1 MSKNGVLE
9 KYGFDYSI
17 GVLEIFQQGQISI
30 FIKFIAPMLL
40 ILMSL

>member
-9 KYGFDYSI
+9 KYGFDSSI

-30 FIKFIAPMLL
+30 FIKFIVPILL
-40 ILMSL
+40 ILKSL